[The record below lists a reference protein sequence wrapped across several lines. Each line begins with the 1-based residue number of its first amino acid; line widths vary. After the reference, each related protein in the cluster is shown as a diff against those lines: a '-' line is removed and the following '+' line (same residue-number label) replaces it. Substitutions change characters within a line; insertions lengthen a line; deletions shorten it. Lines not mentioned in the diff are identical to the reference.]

1 MIENMSILIHILNIL
16 FKFLGKIQNLNIYL
30 SKNKFSERIK
40 FMFLIYTIPYFI
52 YLIYNYIYHN
62 IADFMNYLVYYVN
75 RQIFI
80 ASNPDE

>member
-1 MIENMSILIHILNIL
+1 M
-16 FKFLGKIQNLNIYL
+16 GKIQNQNIYL

-40 FMFLIYTIPYFI
+40 FMFLIYTIHYFI

-62 IADFMNYLVYYVN
+62 IADFMNNLVYYVN

-80 ASNPDE
+80 ASNPTK